1 MKDQMYFARERRNI
15 EREYARIENEFL
27 AFVAE
32 ELRTADL
39 TTAEKYTLLTAFVE
53 DMTGD
58 IYTRGQFARMEDNT
72 PMDKTAVK
80 LLAIRDSYIKEYSY
94 QEKMDAIVARE
105 RALDK
110 ESSEQYY
117 EDMKNAGS
125 PLFV

>member
-32 ELRTADL
+32 NLRTADL

-53 DMTGD
+53 DITGD
-58 IYTRGQFARMEDNT
+58 IYNRGQFAQMSDAT
-72 PMDKTAVK
+72 PKDKTAVK